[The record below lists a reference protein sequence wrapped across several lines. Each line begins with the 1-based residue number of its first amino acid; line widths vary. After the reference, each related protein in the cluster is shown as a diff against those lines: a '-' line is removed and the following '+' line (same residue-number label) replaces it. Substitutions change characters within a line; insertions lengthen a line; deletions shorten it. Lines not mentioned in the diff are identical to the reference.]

1 MCRKVQF
8 VHPLSRIANKE
19 CRHVVGLISGTSAD
33 GIDAVVAELCGSGSA
48 LRHRVLAFETLPLP
62 AALRT
67 AVLDL
72 CEDRAGIDVLC
83 QINAQLGALFAEAVL
98 QVVDRAG
105 MQPGDIDLIGS
116 HGQTVRHLPNGDPPS
131 TLQIGDAS
139 VIAQHT
145 GIVTVADFRPADMA
159 VGGQGAPLVPLAD
172 CLLFG
177 DGERERVLLNIG
189 GIANVTIVAAGARPQ
204 DVCAFD
210 TGPGNMLIDAA
221 VERATGG
228 RERFDKGGM
237 RAARG
242 TVDSALLERL
252 MQHPYL
258 RRQPPKSTGREE
270 FGTAFLDEITQSGA
284 YGECDLLATLTEFS
298 ARSIAEGISRAAAQ
312 SVSTIWVAGG
322 GVHNAHLLER
332 LRCAMG
338 GARVES
344 LAELGV
350 DPDAREA
357 LSFAVLA
364 NETIMGRV
372 GNAPAA
378 TGARR
383 AVVLGK
389 IALP

>member
-1 MCRKVQF
+1 M
-8 VHPLSRIANKE
+8 
-19 CRHVVGLISGTSAD
+19 VGLISGTSAD
-33 GIDAVVAELCGSGSA
+33 GVDAVVAELHGCGRA
-48 LRHRVLAFETLPLP
+48 LRHRVLAFETLPMP
-62 AALRT
+62 TDLRAT
-67 AVLDL
+67 VLDL
-72 CEDRAGIDVLC
+72 CEDRAGIDALC
-83 QINAQLGALFAEAVL
+83 QVNAQLGALFAEAVL
-98 QVVDRAG
+98 EVIDRAG
-105 MQPGDIDLIGS
+105 LRPEDIDLIGS

-145 GIVTVADFRPADMA
+145 GIVTVADFRTADMA

-177 DGERERVLLNIG
+177 DEKEGRVLLNIG
-189 GIANVTIVAAGARPQ
+189 GIANVTIVPAGARPE

-228 RERFDKGGM
+228 RERFDRGGL

-242 TVDSALLERL
+242 AVDSALLERL

-258 RRQPPKSTGREE
+258 RREPPKSTGREE
-270 FGTAFLDEITQSGA
+270 FGAAFLAEIARPGA
-284 YGECDLLATLTEFS
+284 YEEGDLLATLTEFS
-298 ARSIAEGISRAAAQ
+298 ARSIAEGIDRAAVQPISA
-312 SVSTIWVAGG
+312 VWVAGG
-322 GVHNAHLLER
+322 GVHNAHLMER
-332 LRCAMG
+332 LRCALD

-364 NETIMGRV
+364 NETVMGRV

-383 AVVLGK
+383 AVALGK